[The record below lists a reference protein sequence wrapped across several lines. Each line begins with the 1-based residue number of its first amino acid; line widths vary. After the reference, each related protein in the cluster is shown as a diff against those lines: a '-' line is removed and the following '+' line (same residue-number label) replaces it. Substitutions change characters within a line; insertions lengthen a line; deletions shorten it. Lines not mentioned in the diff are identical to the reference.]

1 MSASFR
7 GRSAIGQTLL
17 AASAAVT
24 LGACEATPVDARKPS
39 PPAVTPVEQA
49 SAILDR
55 PRAPGE
61 DDGLEVV
68 RWSVADNEPLLRR
81 TLARYALRDVA
92 LGTTTEALE
101 RHGLRAAVIPE
112 ADLSKFLIDVGG
124 TSKALTVWFGQVPS
138 WREAARTMFD
148 SPRVAMIDGRAER
161 LHAGWL
167 RFMVRSWTVPLEEG
181 AVLDLQVAPQ
191 LVADASD
198 TSGILNR
205 DVLRGTLWP
214 EASIHAE
221 LPRNTAL
228 VLLSAPAR
236 REEDEADPEG
246 PPRTKPSASG
256 TGAGSGLGSGAGS
269 GWGGGVGP
277 AVELPPTLG
286 EFLLTD
292 LEATPHRRLLLVLR
306 ARLPDILFA
315 DPVTPLPAEP
325 GLRDG
330 GSAAPTDP
338 PADAPP
344 ADAP

>member
-1 MSASFR
+1 MSASFWR
-7 GRSAIGQTLL
+7 RSAIRQALL
-17 AASAAVT
+17 AAGAAVA
-24 LGACEATPVDARKPS
+24 LGACEATPVDERKPS
-39 PPAVTPVEQA
+39 PPAVTPAEQA

-81 TLARYALRDVA
+81 ALARYGLRDVA
-92 LGTTTEALE
+92 LGTTAEALE

-191 LVADASD
+191 LVVDASD
-198 TSGILNR
+198 TSGLLNR

-214 EASIHAE
+214 EASIHTE

-236 REEDEADPEG
+236 REEEEADPEG
-246 PPRTKPSASG
+246 PPRTRPAEG
-256 TGAGSGLGSGAGS
+256 GAGSGT
-269 GWGGGVGP
+269 GVGP

-292 LEATPHRRLLLVLR
+292 LEANPHRRLLLVLR

-325 GLRDG
+325 GLQPGLQPGLG
-330 GSAAPTDP
+330 GEGSGEPTDP
-338 PADAPP
+338 PADAP
-344 ADAP
+344 